1 LKPCEASFSSDNI
14 VLSQLSILNL
24 QSLNQ
29 GLPAVTP
36 AFGMAIDVEVDA
48 RGLRQQIDQKMVL
61 FT

>member
-1 LKPCEASFSSDNI
+1 LKPCKASFSSDNI
-14 VLSQLSILNL
+14 VLSQLPILNL

-48 RGLRQQIDQKMVL
+48 RGLRQNSDAQV
-61 FT
+61 